1 MTVVSMRRL
10 TGLLALGVV
19 AQSVFS
25 EPVVLEQ
32 PRHEVRREHALVPNS
47 YSYEPI
53 LLNRS
58 SSPSGVFNSAMM
70 FIAEQLDRN
79 IDGEAR
85 ARPTVVSSI
94 ADLNNLG
101 ETTQLGRLVTEH
113 LIHELQLR
121 NWQVTDFRLT
131 SDFII
136 NEGGEF
142 TLSRNVDK
150 LKKAFSVANV
160 VTGTYSRTPDG
171 VIVNVRVID
180 VASGLVV
187 SSAQTRFEKDKFIG
201 SMVDKPSPLPT
212 MAIVSDKPPAPP
224 PPLVEAVKP
233 PPPVSLGIAVEQKP
247 IIAPKVKS
255 KAKRKKPR
263 DPVGS

>member
-1 MTVVSMRRL
+1 MIRPT
-10 TGLLALGVV
+10 LLCMVIAV
-19 AQSVFS
+19 AVIPHVAFA

-32 PRHEVRREHALVPNS
+32 QRYEMLREGNLTPNA

-53 LLNRS
+53 LLNKSR
-58 SSPSGVFNSAMM
+58 SPSGVFNSAMM

-79 IDGEAR
+79 VDGEAR

-131 SDFII
+131 RDFII

-142 TLSRNVDK
+142 TLSRNVEK
-150 LKKAFSVANV
+150 LKKSFSIANV

-180 VASGLVV
+180 VATGLVV
-187 SSAQTRFEKDKFIG
+187 STAQTRFEKDKFIG
-201 SMVDKPSPLPT
+201 SMVDKPNPLPI
-212 MAIVSDKPPAPP
+212 MSVVSDAPLAKPQEVLP
-224 PPLVEAVKP
+224 PPLPITQSVATEA
-233 PPPVSLGIAVEQKP
+233 KP
-247 IIAPKVKS
+247 IIAPKP
-255 KAKRKKPR
+255 KAKIKRRKAPKPC
-263 DPVGS
+263 

>member
-1 MTVVSMRRL
+1 MIRPT
-10 TGLLALGVV
+10 LLCMVIAV
-19 AQSVFS
+19 AVIPHVAFA

-32 PRHEVRREHALVPNS
+32 QRYEMLREGNLTPNA

-53 LLNRS
+53 LLNKSR
-58 SSPSGVFNSAMM
+58 SPSGVFNSAMM

-79 IDGEAR
+79 VDGEAR

-131 SDFII
+131 RDFII
-136 NEGGEF
+136 NEAGEF
-142 TLSRNVDK
+142 TLSRNVEK
-150 LKKAFSVANV
+150 LKKSFSIANV

-180 VASGLVV
+180 VATGLVV
-187 SSAQTRFEKDKFIG
+187 STAQTRFEKDKFIG
-201 SMVDKPSPLPT
+201 SMVDKPNPLPI
-212 MAIVSDKPPAPP
+212 MSVVSDAPLAKPQEVLP
-224 PPLVEAVKP
+224 PPLPITQSVATEA
-233 PPPVSLGIAVEQKP
+233 KP
-247 IIAPKVKS
+247 IIAPKP
-255 KAKRKKPR
+255 KAKIKRRKAPKPC
-263 DPVGS
+263 

>member
-1 MTVVSMRRL
+1 MNSRIRNLSFCVAAVAASVSHF
-10 TGLLALGVV
+10 AF
-19 AQSVFS
+19 A

-32 PRHEVRREHALVPNS
+32 QRYEMLREGNLTPNA

-53 LLNRS
+53 LLNKSR
-58 SSPSGVFNSAMM
+58 SPSGVFNSAMM

-79 IDGEAR
+79 VDGEAR

-131 SDFII
+131 RDFII

-142 TLSRNVDK
+142 TLSRNVEK
-150 LKKAFSVANV
+150 LKKSFSIANV

-180 VASGLVV
+180 VATGLVV
-187 SSAQTRFEKDKFIG
+187 STAQTRFEKDKFIG
-201 SMVDKPSPLPT
+201 SMVDKPNPLPI
-212 MAIVSDKPPAPP
+212 MSVVSDAPLAKLQEVLP
-224 PPLVEAVKP
+224 PPLPITQSVATEA
-233 PPPVSLGIAVEQKP
+233 KP
-247 IIAPKVKS
+247 IIAPKP
-255 KAKRKKPR
+255 KAKIKRRKAPKPC
-263 DPVGS
+263 

>member
-1 MTVVSMRRL
+1 MIRPT
-10 TGLLALGVV
+10 LLCMVIAV
-19 AQSVFS
+19 AVIPHVAFA

-32 PRHEVRREHALVPNS
+32 QRYEMLREGNLTPNA

-53 LLNRS
+53 LLNKSR
-58 SSPSGVFNSAMM
+58 SPSGIFNSAMM

-79 IDGEAR
+79 VDGEAR

-131 SDFII
+131 RDFII

-142 TLSRNVDK
+142 TLSRNVEK
-150 LKKAFSVANV
+150 LKKSFSIANV

-180 VASGLVV
+180 VATGLVV
-187 SSAQTRFEKDKFIG
+187 STAQTRFEKDKFIG
-201 SMVDKPSPLPT
+201 SMVDKPNPLPI
-212 MAIVSDKPPAPP
+212 MSVVSDAPLAKPQEVLP
-224 PPLVEAVKP
+224 PPLPITQSVATEA
-233 PPPVSLGIAVEQKP
+233 KP
-247 IIAPKVKS
+247 IIAPKP
-255 KAKRKKPR
+255 KAKIKRRKAPKPC
-263 DPVGS
+263 

>member
-1 MTVVSMRRL
+1 
-10 TGLLALGVV
+10 
-19 AQSVFS
+19 
-25 EPVVLEQ
+25 VVLEQ
-32 PRHEVRREHALVPNS
+32 KRYEMLREGNLTPNA

-53 LLNRS
+53 LLNKSR
-58 SSPSGVFNSAMM
+58 SPSGVFNSAMM

-79 IDGEAR
+79 VDGEAR

-131 SDFII
+131 RDFII

-142 TLSRNVDK
+142 TLSRNVEK
-150 LKKAFSVANV
+150 LKKSFSIANV

-180 VASGLVV
+180 VATGLVV
-187 SSAQTRFEKDKFIG
+187 STAQTRFEKDKFIG
-201 SMVDKPSPLPT
+201 SMVDKPNPLP
-212 MAIVSDKPPAPP
+212 
-224 PPLVEAVKP
+224 
-233 PPPVSLGIAVEQKP
+233 
-247 IIAPKVKS
+247 IISVV
-255 KAKRKKPR
+255 R
-263 DPVGS
+263 